1 MKSLIKSPQE
11 IVVNP
16 TIQMLIYGQAGVGKT
31 TLALS
36 APDPLLI
43 DTDGGVSRV
52 NPGHRC
58 DTVQVSDYQ
67 EILDVV
73 QQEDLSKYKTII
85 IDTGGKLLDLMGA
98 YLIRNNSKL
107 AKRNGA
113 LSIEGFGERKAEFKR
128 FCRMIRQL
136 GKHIIFVAH
145 RETKKDS
152 DDNIRYVP
160 IFGGSSYDDLVTDL
174 DIVGYVEAYGRKRVI
189 TFDPTDK
196 NDGKNTINMP
206 STLELPTTV
215 DQAGCATAND
225 FISVNVIEA
234 FRHRLEEQAKL
245 NDLFNEAMEVIKA
258 GIECVTDAETA
269 NEVADK
275 LKTMEHVG
283 NSKIYASRLLRDKC
297 KELGL
302 TFNKEEGRYE

>member
-1 MKSLIKSPQE
+1 MGNLIKSPQE

-36 APDPLLI
+36 APAPLLI

-58 DTVQVSDYQ
+58 DTVQVTDYQ
-67 EILDVV
+67 EVLDVLN
-73 QQEDLSKYKTII
+73 EDLSKYQTII
-85 IDTGGKLLDLMGA
+85 IDTGGKLLDLMGV
-98 YLIRNNSKL
+98 YLVRRNSKL

-113 LSIEGFGERKAEFKR
+113 LTMDGFGERKAEFKR
-128 FCRMIRQL
+128 FCRLIRTL

-145 RETKKDS
+145 RETKKDH
-152 DDNIRYVP
+152 DDNVRYVP

-174 DIVGYVEAYGRKRVI
+174 DLVGYVEAYGRQRVI

-196 NDGKNTINMP
+196 NDGKNTVNMP
-206 STLELPTTV
+206 ATVELPAVV
-215 DQAGCATAND
+215 DKAGIAAAND
-225 FISVNVIEA
+225 FVTVHVIEA

-245 NDLFNEAMEVIKA
+245 NELFAEAMEVVKA
-258 GIECVTDAETA
+258 SIECVTDADTA
-269 NEVADK
+269 NEVAAK
-275 LKTMEHVG
+275 LKKMEHVG

-297 KELGL
+297 RDLGL
-302 TFNKEEGRYE
+302 TFNKEGGCYE

>member
-1 MKSLIKSPQE
+1 MKSLIKSPQA

-16 TIQMLIYGQAGVGKT
+16 TIQMLIYGQPGVGKT

-58 DTVQVSDYQ
+58 DTVQVADYQ
-67 EILDVV
+67 DVLDVLN
-73 QQEDLSKYKTII
+73 EDLSIYKTII
-85 IDTGGKLLDLMGA
+85 IDTGGKLLDFMA
-98 YLIRNNSKL
+98 SWIIKNNGKL
-107 AKRNGA
+107 GKGNGS
-113 LSIEGFGERKAEFKR
+113 LTLQGFGERKGEFR
-128 FCRMIRQL
+128 QFCRRIRAL

-145 RETKKDS
+145 RETKTV
-152 DDNIRYVP
+152 DDTLRYVP
-160 IFGGSSYDDLVTDL
+160 IFGGSSYDDLVTELDL
-174 DIVGYVEAYGRKRVI
+174 VGYIEAYGRKRVI

-206 STLELPTTV
+206 SMVELPATV
-215 DQAGCATAND
+215 DDAGIATDND
-225 FISVNVIEA
+225 YIEQHIIGA
-234 FRHRLEEQAKL
+234 FKHRLEEQAKL
-245 NDLFNEAMEVIKA
+245 NDLFSEAMEVVKA
-258 GIECVTDAETA
+258 AIECVTDADTA
-269 NEVADK
+269 NEVAGK

-283 NSKIYASRLLRDKC
+283 NSKIHASRLLRDKC
-297 KELGL
+297 RELGL

>member
-11 IVVNP
+11 ILVNRS
-16 TIQMLIYGQAGVGKT
+16 IQMLIYGQAGVGKT
-31 TLALS
+31 TFALS
-36 APDPLLI
+36 APEPLLL
-43 DTDGGVSRV
+43 DFDGGVSRV

-58 DTVQVSDYQ
+58 DTVQISDYQ
-67 EILDVV
+67 EALDVLK
-73 QQEDLSKYKTII
+73 EDLSKYKTII
-85 IDTGGKLLDLMGA
+85 IDTGGKMLDFMASWIL
-98 YLIRNNSKL
+98 RSNEKL
-107 AKRNGA
+107 AKRNGM
-113 LSIEGFGERKAEFKR
+113 LTMDGFAARKAEFNR
-128 FCRMIRQL
+128 FCRLIRAL

-145 RETKKDS
+145 RTTQKENDQ
-152 DDNIRYVP
+152 IRYVP
-160 IFGGSSYDDLVTDL
+160 IFGGSSYDDLVAELDL
-174 DIVGYVEAYGRKRVI
+174 VGYIETTGRKRVI
-189 TFDPTDK
+189 TFDPTDR

-206 STLELPTTV
+206 QTVQIPITV
-215 DQAGCATAND
+215 DDAGCAIDND
-225 FISVNVIEA
+225 YIETHVIPA
-234 FRHRLEEQAKL
+234 FNNRLEEQAKL